1 MRVEVQDR
9 MLEWRSDGN
18 AEAWRRGARSSV
30 GPEGHDYTR
39 TAGDRANLEALGVDA
54 AEVATRA
61 GEQGQRRTKP
71 RATDTRRTCFDFFKQ
86 LFSLEQEHENQ
97 STSKP
102 RSIIN

>member
-9 MLEWRSDGN
+9 MLEWRGDGN

-61 GEQGQRRTKP
+61 AEQGQRRTKL
-71 RATDTRRTCFDFFKQ
+71 RATDTRRTCFDFLNSRSPWNKNTRTRAPVNRGQ
-86 LFSLEQEHENQ
+86 L
-97 STSKP
+97 
-102 RSIIN
+102 